1 MPYEHCV
8 VLAFWFHLE
17 NKNLKSEKVKSGYD
31 VYQKNVTQQL
41 ILKEG
46 LGDVFKE
53 NRKVVQMYIVYG
65 KENIYVIIKVV
76 K

>member
-1 MPYEHCV
+1 MTYTR
-8 VLAFWFHLE
+8 
-17 NKNLKSEKVKSGYD
+17 
-31 VYQKNVTQQL
+31 KNVTQQL
-41 ILKEG
+41 ILKQG